1 MSTNKFLIFTNLI
14 QANLTTKVFGNEIEY
29 LTFTDSTNED
39 VWESLENDIDEGF
52 LCITDNQKKGRG
64 RRGNNWLS
72 EPGASLSFSFL
83 IKPQI
88 SLEKVGLISLLAGVS
103 VVEGISKFTNL
114 DCKLKWPND
123 IIINKK
129 KVGGILVESKQFNG
143 DIFVVIGIGLNV
155 NEQELPLE
163 IVENATSLCLE
174 KKSPIQREPL
184 LASILNA
191 FESIYNV
198 DYKKWIE
205 LWNSHCLHLNSDVKF
220 HHGNEIIQGTFLEI
234 NNMGQAIIN
243 INGNNQKFST
253 GIIELP

>member
-88 SLEKVGLISLLAGVS
+88 PLDKVGLISLLAGVS
-103 VVEGISKFTNL
+103 VVEGISNFTNL

-129 KVGGILVESKQFNG
+129 KVGGILAESKQCNG
-143 DIFVVIGIGLNV
+143 DIFVVMGIGLNV
-155 NEQELPLE
+155 NEQVLPFE
-163 IVENATSLCLE
+163 IVEYATSLRLE

-191 FESIYNV
+191 FESLYNV
-198 DYKKWIE
+198 DYKKWVE
-205 LWNSHCLHLNSDVKF
+205 LWNYHCLHLNSDVKF

-234 NNMGQAIIN
+234 NNMGQAIFN